1 MIVPGGLFEN
11 LNALMSVALTVRP
24 EPLSAV
30 TPALHATGGSPPTLP
45 PVPPTVATPPV
56 PALGAVPALL
66 PPIAVTP
73 AVLPPPVPLVV
84 VVPATL
90 PLPPPGGLPD
100 VLGVVLQAA
109 SARAA
114 P

>member
-1 MIVPGGLFEN
+1 
-11 LNALMSVALTVRP
+11 
-24 EPLSAV
+24 
-30 TPALHATGGSPPTLP
+30 
-45 PVPPTVATPPV
+45 V
-56 PALGAVPALL
+56 PAVL

-109 SARAA
+109 SASAI